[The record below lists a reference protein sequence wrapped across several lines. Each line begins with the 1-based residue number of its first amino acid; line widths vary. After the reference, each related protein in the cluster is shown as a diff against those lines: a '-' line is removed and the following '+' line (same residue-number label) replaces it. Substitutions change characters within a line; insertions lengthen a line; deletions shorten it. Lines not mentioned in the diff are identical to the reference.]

1 LEVGNSDAYTGERA
15 HTDAV
20 PGTKDDGLAE
30 IAELQ
35 AGAVTNRQLRDG
47 GMSAKDIKV
56 RLRRGSL
63 RATSAR
69 GVYRV
74 AGAERTWRQDLWI
87 ALLAGPD
94 GTLASH
100 VSAAALRGLIA
111 PPSIPHV
118 TVPRDGS
125 GRFRGAVVH
134 HATVSDADRSQFED
148 ITTTAVG
155 RTLVDCAAV
164 LTQTGLNELVDA
176 AFGRGFCGYEAT
188 RQAWERAGHVRGGA
202 RLEAALAPYA
212 TGTQPGSVG
221 AAHVLRKICD
231 WGLPLPL
238 CEYEIRDEHGEWV
251 ATVDFAWP
259 AWWFVLEYDGRAAHG
274 PRRWRLDARR
284 QAAIERIGWRLER
297 ADRFDA
303 RPSSTRLF
311 DLLAPILTQA
321 PPGGNV
327 IHLPQPTRRKPSR
340 RSSAR

>member
-1 LEVGNSDAYTGERA
+1 VADGA

-63 RATSAR
+63 RATPAR

-74 AGAERTWRQDLWI
+74 AGAERNWRQDLWV
-87 ALLAGPD
+87 ALLAGPE

-111 PPSIPHV
+111 PPSIPQV
-118 TVPRDGS
+118 TVSRRAS
-125 GRFRGAVVH
+125 GRYGGAVVH
-134 HATVSDADRSQFED
+134 HATVGDLDRSLCEGMA
-148 ITTTAVG
+148 TTAMG

-164 LTQTGLNELVDA
+164 LNQRALNELVDA
-176 AFGRGFCGYEAT
+176 AFGKGLCGYPSTME
-188 RQAWERAGHVRGGA
+188 AWERAGYVRGGELL
-202 RLEAALAPYA
+202 RAALAPYS
-212 TGTQPGSVG
+212 TGSEPGSVG
-221 AAHVLRKICD
+221 AARLLRKISE

-238 CEYEIRDEHGEWV
+238 CEYEIRDEHGQWV

-259 AWWFVLEYDGRAAHG
+259 DWWFVLEYDGRAAHG

-311 DLLAPILTQA
+311 DLLTEILTQ
-321 PPGGNV
+321 PPV
-327 IHLPQPTRRKPSR
+327 RRT
-340 RSSAR
+340 A